1 MLQSALFRQRL
12 VTFTVTQDILSNHG
26 GGPGSVQSDSA
37 LRRGV
42 LSRSSSRSAML
53 LPVSAE
59 VGTYVL
65 PVKATQK
72 LTPGTKVSAA
82 SGELAGAGRCRSS
95 SPWLFRVQT
104 ALGWIPVPG
113 WAHRLSPSIPEAV
126 CAQPGP
132 APDSISCGSWS
143 SPPSTS
149 VPTLRFRRT
158 SQTVP
163 VMFHCEGFTGEE
175 GFEESNPWPISEGR
189 AGGEDVERKR
199 WLES

>member
-1 MLQSALFRQRL
+1 MVEARDLSNQTQLWGGAYFPDLSPGPPCCFRFPPRL
-12 VTFTVTQDILSNHG
+12 VPDLL
-26 GGPGSVQSDSA
+26 A
-37 LRRGV
+37 LRSSGKSHTEADARHQGECSFWGTRG
-42 LSRSSSRSAML
+42 SW
-53 LPVSAE
+53 
-59 VGTYVL
+59 
-65 PVKATQK
+65 
-72 LTPGTKVSAA
+72 
-82 SGELAGAGRCRSS
+82 RCRSS
-95 SPWLFRVQT
+95 SPRLFRVQT

-175 GFEESNPWPISEGR
+175 GFEESVPWPISEGR